1 MNGATTREQI
11 VEEADRL
18 FHERGFDHA
27 SFADI
32 AAAVGISRGNFYYHF
47 RTKDEILDAVIARRR
62 ANVQQTLERW
72 ESEGASPADR
82 IRRFIGILVTNQTAI
97 MRRGCPIGTLCG
109 ELAKLEH
116 PAQNAAAG
124 LFTLFRDWLA
134 RQFAALGC
142 VEEAEGLAM
151 SLLARSQGVAVL
163 ANAFHDDAFVQRE
176 VADLCAWL
184 DAQRPDHASAR

>member
-134 RQFAALGC
+134 RQFAALGR

>member
-11 VEEADRL
+11 VAEADRL

-47 RTKDEILDAVIARRR
+47 KTKDEILDAVIARRR

-116 PAQNAAAG
+116 PAQVAAAG
-124 LFTLFRDWLA
+124 LFTLFRDWLS
-134 RQFAALGC
+134 RQFAALGRA
-142 VEEAEGLAM
+142 EEAEDLAM

-184 DAQRPDHASAR
+184 DAQRPHHASAR

>member
-47 RTKDEILDAVIARRR
+47 KTKDEILDAVIVRRR

-134 RQFAALGC
+134 RQFAALGR